1 MSAEA
6 GAGHLDRQE
15 IIIVRRRHSGEE
27 GHHGGAWKI
36 AFADFMT
43 AMMALFLVLWLTN
56 SSDKATRKQ
65 VAQYFNPIRLND
77 ASPAVRGVETK
88 DDGASPEAKDKGTS
102 KVDTTGD
109 PNGKP
114 LAGMQTGGEEQ
125 AMFRDPYAVLAEIA
139 AQGSST
145 ETDKVAGKPDGSGLP
160 GLNGG
165 DAYRDPFDPT
175 SWQLSPNLVPGKGDI
190 NTAPPAEFQTAV
202 IPSEASAAIP
212 KAASDAS
219 SGTSS
224 PVAAEPDVTPLDAVP
239 VNAEPSAGVAM
250 SRTDPAAVPMPKSAD
265 AAEAASG
272 QTRADAAAIKADIAE
287 ELAKAGEAVPQ
298 NLQVTAGKEGVT
310 ISLADDVKGGMFA
323 IGSARP
329 TPDVV
334 TMMENIAAVLA
345 KRPGDVV
352 IRGHTDSRPFQSA
365 EYDNWRLSAARAQ
378 MAYYMLTRGGL
389 KETRVKGIEGV
400 ADRDPKLPDDPEA
413 AANRRIEILLTEP
426 AR

>member
-56 SSDKATRKQ
+56 SSDQATRKQ

-114 LAGMQTGGEEQ
+114 LAGTQTGGEEQ

-139 AQGSST
+139 AQSALN
-145 ETDKVAGKPDGSGLP
+145 EPDKVAGKPDGSGLP

-165 DAYRDPFDPT
+165 DAYRDPFDPA
-175 SWQLSPNLVPGKGDI
+175 SWQLSPNLVAGEGDI
-190 NTAPPAEFQTAV
+190 DAAPPPEFQTAV
-202 IPSEASAAIP
+202 TPTKAP
-212 KAASDAS
+212 AASTKKALDAPS
-219 SGTSS
+219 ADTSA
-224 PVAAEPDVTPLDAVP
+224 VAAKPAAEGGGAAPADAEPGAGAVTP
-239 VNAEPSAGVAM
+239 
-250 SRTDPAAVPMPKSAD
+250 RTGAD
-265 AAEAASG
+265 AAPKAVEAASG
-272 QTRADAAAIKADIAE
+272 QTRADAAQIKAGIAE
-287 ELAKAGEAVPQ
+287 EIAKAGESVPQ
-298 NLQVTAGKEGVT
+298 NLEVTAGKEGVT

-334 TMMENIAAVLA
+334 MMMEKIAAVLA
-345 KRPGDVV
+345 KRPGNVV

-365 EYDNWRLSAARAQ
+365 DYDNWRLSAARAQ
-378 MAYYMLTRGGL
+378 MAFYMLTRGGL
-389 KETRVKGIEGV
+389 NEARVKGIEGV
-400 ADRDPKLPDDPEA
+400 ADRDPKLPDEPEA
-413 AANRRIEILLTEP
+413 AANRRIEILLSEP